1 MPLLNRGSWNPA
13 LHPRDPSNGEFVYTD
28 GGLHG
33 RSRSGRRNSNSVPRS
48 YSASAIQAALSLS
61 IDQNTRRRS
70 ATPTNPYFSHYGY
83 SDDQY
88 KDTNSNVKRLGNH
101 NNTLNDFSLSI
112 SSDVARANHLRLGDP
127 VYING
132 VFLGH
137 YDDSP
142 ARWVHNTIDVYDPNN
157 RVGSQNWG
165 GMIPGGARISSSR

>member
-1 MPLLNRGSWNPA
+1 MPLLNSGSWNPA

-33 RSRSGRRNSNSVPRS
+33 RSRSSRQNPNSVAHS
-48 YSASAIQAALSLS
+48 SLANAIQTALSLT
-61 IDQNTRRRS
+61 IDQNTRRRN
-70 ATPTNPYFSHYGY
+70 ATSTNPYFSHYGY
-83 SDDQY
+83 GNDRNW
-88 KDTNSNVKRLGNH
+88 DTNSNVRRLGNH
-101 NNTLNDFSLSI
+101 NNTLNGLSLSI

-142 ARWVHNTIDVYDPNN
+142 ARWIHNTIDVYDPNN
-157 RVGSQNWG
+157 RAGSQNWG
-165 GMIPGGARISSSR
+165 GMVRGGARISSSR